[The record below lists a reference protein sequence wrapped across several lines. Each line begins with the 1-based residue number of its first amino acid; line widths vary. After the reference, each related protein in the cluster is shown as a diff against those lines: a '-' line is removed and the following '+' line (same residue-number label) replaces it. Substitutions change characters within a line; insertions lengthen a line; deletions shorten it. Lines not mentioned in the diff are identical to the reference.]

1 MVKIII
7 DRSDLSLIKDDLDND
22 RIQTSTL
29 DDGSIELHVDDAS
42 YELLESILKKLTIG
56 RQTYVF
62 ETPDGWIKLY
72 IKDILY
78 IESYGT
84 EIIIHTHSFGKVLVK
99 EPLYQ
104 LENALKD
111 YQIMRIGKSYMVNLN
126 KVIYIRPKLNAKL
139 ELELSGGFKVDV
151 SRSYVKAFKQALGI
165 GGSIV

>member
-1 MVKIII
+1 MIKIII

-22 RIQTSTL
+22 QIQTSTL
-29 DDGSIELHVDDAS
+29 EDGSIELQVDDAS
-42 YELLESILKKLTIG
+42 YEHLETILKKLTIG

-84 EIIIHTHSFGKVLVK
+84 EIIIHTISLGKVMVK
-99 EPLYQ
+99 QPLYQ
-104 LENALKD
+104 LETELKD
-111 YQIMRIGKSYMVNLN
+111 YQIIRIGKSYMVNLN

-151 SRSYVKAFKQALGI
+151 SRSYVKSFKQALGI
-165 GGSIV
+165 GGSIL